1 MGLFSGIFGGN
12 GNTNPIEAI
21 GKAGD
26 SLFTSD
32 EERLALNNQLAEI
45 KQKPQLMQALA
56 NVTAASHR
64 NVFVAGG
71 RPALLWVAALG
82 LFLFFPVKMTVGTFI
97 WAKLCLT
104 QDALIAYPFSG
115 DGLMELVGM
124 LLGLGVMRTVEKI
137 KGVAK

>member
-1 MGLFSGIFGGN
+1 MSILSWFSSSS
-12 GNTNPIEAI
+12 NPIEAL

-32 EERLALNNQLAEI
+32 EERLILKNQLEEI

-64 NVFVAGG
+64 HWFVAGG
-71 RPALLWVAALG
+71 RPALLWVAAMG
-82 LFLFFPVKMTVGTFI
+82 LFFYFPVRYAFGTLIWVKHSWNADKMLEF
-97 WAKLCLT
+97 
-104 QDALIAYPFSG
+104 PFTG

-124 LLGLGVMRTVEKI
+124 LLGLAAYRTVEKL
-137 KGVAK
+137 KGVSK

>member
-1 MGLFSGIFGGN
+1 MSFLGSLFTVEAS
-12 GNTNPIEAI
+12 NPIEAI
-21 GKAGD
+21 GKVGD

-32 EERLALNNQLAEI
+32 EERLQLNNQLAEI

-56 NVTAASHR
+56 NVTSASHR
-64 NVFVAGG
+64 SRFVAGG

-82 LFLFFPVKMTVGTFI
+82 LFLFFPVKMAVGTFI
-97 WAKLCLT
+97 WAKLSLH
-104 QDALIAYPFSG
+104 QNALIDYPFSG

-124 LLGLGVMRTVEKI
+124 LIGLGALRTVEKI

>member
-1 MGLFSGIFGGN
+1 MSILDWFSSTN
-12 GNTNPIEAI
+12 NPIDAI

-32 EERLALNNQLAEI
+32 EERLQLSNQLEEI

-64 NVFVAGG
+64 NWFVAGG

-82 LFLFFPVKMTVGTFI
+82 LLFYFPVRYCFGTILWIKHSWNADVMLEF
-97 WAKLCLT
+97 
-104 QDALIAYPFSG
+104 PFAG
-115 DGLMELVGM
+115 DNLMELVGM
-124 LLGLGVMRTVEKI
+124 LLGLAAYRTIEKI